1 MDFLGFLIILGIVVF
16 VIYKKKPEWFD
27 KILGFI
33 KKSK

>member
-1 MDFLGFLIILGIVVF
+1 MDFLGFLIILGLVGYI
-16 VIYKKKPEWFD
+16 IYTKKPEWFD